1 MQMKFSNFIII
12 LSIASLLSNV
22 SFAQIW
28 TGTHEFKL
36 DPHIKLVMLNKV
48 NPACRIAGRSEDID
62 CSPATTLSLIY
73 KGITYSYDNLIEPW
87 EGSFFIYFVKLGSD
101 SYARDLNGDGLKEIA
116 IYPAVCGNSPK
127 SLAYIYTVKD
137 HELLPYGTGDYF
149 WETGIPVANV
159 KKDTRFRPDI

>member
-22 SFAQIW
+22 SYAQIW
-28 TGTHEFKL
+28 TGTDEIKL
-36 DPHIKLVMLNKV
+36 DSHVKLVMPNKV
-48 NPACRIAGRSEDID
+48 NPECRVAGRSEEID
-62 CSPATTLSLIY
+62 CSPATTLSLIS
-73 KGITYSYDNLIEPW
+73 KGITYSYGNLIELW
-87 EGSFFIYFVKLGSD
+87 EGSFFIYFVKLGSN

-159 KKDTRFRPDI
+159 KKDTKLRLDI

>member
-1 MQMKFSNFIII
+1 MI
-12 LSIASLLSNV
+12 
-22 SFAQIW
+22 
-28 TGTHEFKL
+28 
-36 DPHIKLVMLNKV
+36 PNKV
-48 NPACRIAGRSEDID
+48 NPACRVAGRSLEID

-73 KGITYSYDNLIEPW
+73 KGITYYYDSLIEPW
-87 EGSFFIYFVKLGSD
+87 EGSFFIYFVKLGSN

-137 HELLPYGTGDYF
+137 LELLPYGTGDYF

-159 KKDTRFRPDI
+159 KKDTKFRPDI

>member
-1 MQMKFSNFIII
+1 MKFSNFIIN
-12 LSIASLLSNV
+12 LSIIIASLLSNV
-22 SFAQIW
+22 SYAQIW
-28 TGTHEFKL
+28 TGTDEIKL
-36 DPHIKLVMLNKV
+36 DPSIKLMMPNKI
-48 NPACRIAGRSEDID
+48 NLACRVAGRSDQID

-87 EGSFFIYFVKLGSD
+87 EGSFHIYFVKLGSN

-127 SLAYIYTVKD
+127 SRAYIYTVKE

-149 WETGIPVANV
+149 WETGIPVENV
-159 KKDTRFRPDI
+159 RKDPRFRPDI